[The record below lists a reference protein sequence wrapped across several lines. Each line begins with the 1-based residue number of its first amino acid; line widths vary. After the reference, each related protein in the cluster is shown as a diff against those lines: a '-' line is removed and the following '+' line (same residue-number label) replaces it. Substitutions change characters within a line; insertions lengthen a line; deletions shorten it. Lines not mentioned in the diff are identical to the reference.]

1 MPELKLAKLPDRTP
15 SKITITVSSDLNAAL
30 RQYADIYRSA
40 YGEDEPVAELIPF
53 MLEAFLESDREFVKA
68 RKSMAPPRG
77 AANSAPLTRQ
87 VPAASAAG
95 KEI

>member
-15 SKITITVSSDLNAAL
+15 SKITITVSSDLSAAL

-53 MLEAFLESDREFVKA
+53 MLEAFLESDREFAKA
-68 RKSMAPPRG
+68 RKTIRTLVSPTS
-77 AANSAPLTRQ
+77 SARLS
-87 VPAASAAG
+87 VHAPAATAS
-95 KEI
+95 KEV

>member
-68 RKSMAPPRG
+68 RKAIVPANPVSLSSTPPRQ
-77 AANSAPLTRQ
+77 APLT
-87 VPAASAAG
+87 PSTG
-95 KEI
+95 KEA